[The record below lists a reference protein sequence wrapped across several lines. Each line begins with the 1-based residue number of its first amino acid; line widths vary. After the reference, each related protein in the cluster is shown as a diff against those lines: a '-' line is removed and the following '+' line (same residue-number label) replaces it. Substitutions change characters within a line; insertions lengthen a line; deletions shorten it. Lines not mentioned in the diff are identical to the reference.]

1 MLYTSLHNHLHF
13 TKQESIAMEPQDTGQ
28 VTGQAAGQ
36 ATGQATTQAKLIQ
49 FLKEELAVP
58 AAAIALALRNLN
70 EQGSNLLPVVL
81 WQYGLITLEQL
92 ERAFDW
98 META

>member
-1 MLYTSLHNHLHF
+1 MP
-13 TKQESIAMEPQDTGQ
+13 QESS
-28 VTGQAAGQ
+28 
-36 ATGQATTQAKLIQ
+36 TQTQLIR

-58 AAAIALALRNLN
+58 ATAITFALIRQP
-70 EQGSNLLPVVL
+70 EQSPTLLPMVL

-92 ERAFDW
+92 DRVFDW